1 MRNKIFISHAT
12 PNDND
17 FTRWLALKLITL
29 GYDVWCDVFYLGKGV
44 DFWKTIETEI
54 RDNTIQ
60 FFVVM
65 SAISNSREGVLKEIT
80 VAQKTQKA
88 LNDATF
94 VVPLMIDNDLSYDD
108 INIDVVRLN
117 AIDFKKSWAIGLQDV
132 IKFLEDKGINPNKTD
147 AEKANSL
154 YEQIFLQNLVP
165 VEKEEVYTSNW
176 FPIIE
181 FPEELRF
188 HFYDRLM
195 PKNYDLNQ
203 LTFPAIPYKNHVC
216 TFAYEYDFMHHLP
229 KTETYSPQKTIRIS
243 TKEILEEG
251 YEDDFISSNDARRAI
266 VRLCN
271 LAIDKFFAEKNTEPY
286 QMSNKIG
293 YWFKKGAL
301 DKDKHNKVL
310 LVGKQKD
317 KHWHYGLSSYTKLY
331 PFPVLVFN
339 SHIYFTTDGETL
351 IDKASIQH
359 SARRKQGKGWY
370 NDDWKNKMQAFV
382 SYLSGNEDTF
392 SFEVGSEEKII
403 ISASPK
409 EFLSNKSY
417 VLPEK
422 ELLDEEVELSDMT
435 YLDSVENEELEE
447 KPVEN
452 Q

>member
-12 PNDND
+12 PNDNN
-17 FTRWLALKLITL
+17 FTKWLALKLITL
-29 GYDVWCDVFYLGKGV
+29 GYNVWCDVFFLEKGV
-44 DFWKTIETEI
+44 DFWKTIESEI

-65 SAISNSREGVLKEIT
+65 SVISNRREGVLKEIT
-80 VAQKTQKA
+80 VAQKTQIA
-88 LNDATF
+88 LNDASF
-94 VVPLMIDNDLSYDD
+94 VVPLMIDNGLSYDD
-108 INIDVVRLN
+108 INIEVVRLN

-132 IKFLEDKGINPNKTD
+132 INFLEDKCISPNKMN

-165 VEKEEVYTSNW
+165 IEKKEVYTSNW
-176 FPIIE
+176 FPIIK
-181 FPEELRF
+181 FPAELRF
-188 HFYDRLM
+188 HFYDSLRL
-195 PKNYDLNQ
+195 KNYDLNQ
-203 LTFPAIPYKNHVC
+203 LTFPAIPYKNYVC
-216 TFAYEYDFMHHLP
+216 TFAYECDLMHHSP
-229 KTETYSPQKTIRIS
+229 KREAYRPQKTIKIS
-243 TKEILEEG
+243 TKDILEEG
-251 YEDDFISSNDARRAI
+251 YEDDFISNYDARRAI

-271 LAIDKFFAEKNTEPY
+271 LAINRFLVEKNLEPY
-286 QMSNKIG
+286 KMSRKIG
-293 YWFKKGAL
+293 YWFKKGIL

-351 IDKASIQH
+351 IDKAAIQH

-382 SYLSGNEDTF
+382 LYLSGNEDVF
-392 SFEVGSEEKII
+392 YFDVGSKEKII
-403 ISASPK
+403 ISARPK

-417 VLPEK
+417 VIPEK

-435 YLDSVENEELEE
+435 YLDSIDNDELES
-447 KPVEN
+447 KLVDN

>member
-17 FTRWLALKLITL
+17 FTRWLSLKLITL
-29 GYDVWCDVFYLGKGV
+29 GYEVWCDVFFLDKGV
-44 DFWKTIETEI
+44 DFWQTIEKEI

-80 VAQKTQKA
+80 VAQKTKRA

-117 AIDFKKSWAIGLQDV
+117 AIDFKKSWAIGLQDI
-132 IKFLEDKGINPNKTD
+132 IKFLEDKGIKPNQSD

-165 VEKEEVYTSNW
+165 LEKKEVYTSNW
-176 FPIIE
+176 YPIIE

-195 PKNYDLNQ
+195 PNNFDLNK
-203 LTFPAIPYKNHVC
+203 LTFPAIPYKNYVC

-229 KTETYSPQKTIRIS
+229 KTDTYNPQKTIRLS
-243 TKEILEEG
+243 TKAILEQSF
-251 YEDDFISSNDARRAI
+251 EDNFISNYDARRAI

-271 LAIDKFFAEKNTEPY
+271 LAIDMFLSSKTIEPY
-286 QMSNKIG
+286 QMSNKMG
-293 YWFKKGAL
+293 YWFKKGTL
-301 DKDKHNKVL
+301 DRDKHNKVL

-370 NDDWKNKMQAFV
+370 NDDWKNKMQAFI
-382 SYLSGNEDTF
+382 SYLSQNEETF
-392 SFEVGSEEKII
+392 SFDVGSEERII
-403 ISASPK
+403 MAAFPK
-409 EFLSNKSY
+409 EFISNKSY
-417 VLPEK
+417 VIPEK
-422 ELLDEEVELSDMT
+422 ILLDEEVELSNMT
-435 YLDSVENEELEE
+435 YLDSAESEELEQTPTE
-447 KPVEN
+447 S
-452 Q
+452 

>member
-17 FTRWLALKLITL
+17 FTKWLALKLITL
-29 GYDVWCDVFYLGKGV
+29 GYDVWCDVFYLDKGV
-44 DFWKTIETEI
+44 DFWKTIEKEI
-54 RDNTIQ
+54 RENSIQ

-94 VVPLMIDNDLSYDD
+94 IVPLMIDNDLSYDD

-117 AIDFKKSWAIGLQDV
+117 AIDFKRSWAIGLQDV
-132 IKFLEDKGINPNKTD
+132 IKFLQDKGIEPNTTD
-147 AEKANSL
+147 ATKANAL

-165 VEKEEVYTSNW
+165 INKEEVYTSNW
-176 FPIIE
+176 YSIIE

-188 HFYDRLM
+188 HFYDKLV
-195 PKNYDLNQ
+195 PQNYDLKN
-203 LTFPAIPYKNHVC
+203 LTFPAVPYKNYVC

-229 KTETYSPQKTIRIS
+229 KTEKYSPQRTIRLS
-243 TKEILEEG
+243 TKAILEDG
-251 YEDDFISSNDARRAI
+251 YSDEFISNSDARRMI

-271 LAIDKFFAEKNTEPY
+271 LAIDKFFASKNLEPY
-286 QMSNKIG
+286 QMSNKMG
-293 YWFKKGAL
+293 YWFKMGTL
-301 DKDKHNKVL
+301 EKDKFNKVL
-310 LVGKQKD
+310 MVGKQKD

-331 PFPVLVFN
+331 PFPVIVFN

-382 SYLSGNEDTF
+382 SFLSANEDTF
-392 SFEVGSEEKII
+392 SFDVGSEEQII
-403 ISASPK
+403 ISANPFS
-409 EFLSNKSY
+409 FTSQMSY
-417 VLPEK
+417 IIPEK

-435 YLDSVENEELEE
+435 YLDSVENEELEVNPNE
-447 KPVEN
+447 S
-452 Q
+452 

>member
-17 FTRWLALKLITL
+17 FTKWLALKLITL
-29 GYDVWCDVFYLGKGV
+29 GYDVWCDVFYLDKGV
-44 DFWKTIETEI
+44 DFWKTIEKEI
-54 RDNTIQ
+54 RENSIQ

-94 VVPLMIDNDLSYDD
+94 IVPLMIDNDLSYDD

-117 AIDFKKSWAIGLQDV
+117 AIDFKRSWAIGLQDI
-132 IKFLEDKGINPNKTD
+132 IKFLQEKEIVPNTTD
-147 AEKANSL
+147 ATKANAL

-165 VEKEEVYTSNW
+165 VNKEEVYTSNW
-176 FPIIE
+176 YSIIE

-188 HFYDRLM
+188 HFYDKLM
-195 PKNYDLNQ
+195 PQNYDLKN
-203 LTFPAIPYKNHVC
+203 LTFPAVPYKNHVC

-229 KTETYSPQKTIRIS
+229 KTEKYSPQRTIRLS
-243 TKEILEEG
+243 TKAILEDG
-251 YEDDFISSNDARRAI
+251 YSDEFISNSDARRMI

-271 LAIDKFFAEKNTEPY
+271 LAIGKFFASKYLEPY
-286 QMSNKIG
+286 QMSNKMG
-293 YWFKKGAL
+293 YWFKMGTL
-301 DKDKHNKVL
+301 EKDKFNKVL
-310 LVGKQKD
+310 MVGKQKD

-339 SHIYFTTDGETL
+339 SHIYFTTDGVTL

-382 SYLSGNEDTF
+382 SFLSDNEETF
-392 SFEVGSEEKII
+392 SFDVGSEERII
-403 ISASPK
+403 ISANPFS
-409 EFLSNKSY
+409 FTSQMSY
-417 VLPEK
+417 IIPEK

-435 YLDSVENEELEE
+435 YLDSVENEELEVNPNE
-447 KPVEN
+447 S
-452 Q
+452 